1 MNIIEALKK
10 ENIRI
15 NNVNRWLVW
24 DETLEAWVV
33 HGQEYAQKG
42 ARIIVTTWN
51 EEKAVKYL
59 LYQEEA

>member
-1 MNIIEALKK
+1 MNIIEALKSR
-10 ENIRI
+10 NVRI
-15 NNVNRWLVW
+15 DNMRRWLVW

-33 HGQEYAQKG
+33 YGQEYAQKK
-42 ARIIVTTWN
+42 ARIIVTTRN